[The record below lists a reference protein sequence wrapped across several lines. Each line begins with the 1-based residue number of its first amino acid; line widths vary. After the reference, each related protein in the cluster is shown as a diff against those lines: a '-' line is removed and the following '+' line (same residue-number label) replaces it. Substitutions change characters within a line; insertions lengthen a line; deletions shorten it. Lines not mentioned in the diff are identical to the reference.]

1 MATETRARE
10 TRAHETRARLAHR
23 RPGARV
29 GAVDEYAALQ
39 RAALDRVVH
48 HGLDAAAAALRLRAE
63 AERLVVRGPL
73 DTHEAAAVVAPY
85 VDATEAA
92 IAELNDEFRHLT
104 AHVLRMARYRLGL
117 C

>member
-1 MATETRARE
+1 MAT
-10 TRAHETRARLAHR
+10 ETRARLAHR

-29 GAVDEYAALQ
+29 GAVDEYTALQ
-39 RAALDRVVH
+39 RAALDRVVL
-48 HGLDAAAAALRLRAE
+48 HGLDAAAAALRLRTE
-63 AERLVVRGPL
+63 AERIVVGAPCGAP
-73 DTHEAAAVVAPY
+73 EAAAVVAPY

-92 IAELNDEFRHLT
+92 IAELNDEFRLLT

>member
-1 MATETRARE
+1 MATETR
-10 TRAHETRARLAHR
+10 TRLAHR

-29 GAVDEYAALQ
+29 GAVDEYTALQ

-48 HGLDAAAAALRLRAE
+48 HGLEAAAAAAPPAGRGRAP
-63 AERLVVRGPL
+63 RRWGRRSTPS
-73 DTHEAAAVVAPY
+73 EAAAVVAPF

-92 IAELNDEFRHLT
+92 IAELNAEFRQLT